1 MDVIVSENS
10 EILHL
15 MNIKE
20 PVEEIL
26 KKMADKAFSF
36 PETVADDNKK
46 YKCSVFNYC
55 YDNGSNVLI
64 YNTLYNSLVRMEYE
78 EYQVYQMHR
87 INESADGKDFV
98 NMGLWI
104 EDDVDEMQRYL
115 EFTQLYKEYI
125 THDEMSLS
133 ITTTTKCNARCP
145 YCYENGIKQLDMY
158 PGAVDKIYRLI
169 EAKAVNKLVELTW
182 FGGEPLM
189 NTRIIDDLIDKL
201 IENDFNFSS
210 FFITNGSLFDD
221 KIIEEKVDKWHVQSV
236 QITLDGTKVVYEK
249 RKNYINTE
257 QGNFYNVLNNI
268 RMLAEKNIHVS
279 IRINIDQQN
288 RDDVMQLL
296 EQIDPIY
303 SSFDNVVFYPAFVVG
318 GAYSMSETEK
328 LECVREMLERISD
341 VRKLMTG
348 TNLYSMPRMNSCM
361 KEEPNSYCVDV
372 YGNIYNCEQMVGRTE
387 NAIGT
392 LEDIENLPDR
402 IENKILEDECKECV
416 FFPKCYG
423 GCIANKN
430 AGDVACMIEKYIIS
444 AYMQII

>member
-78 EYQVYQMHR
+78 EYQVYQTQR
-87 INESADGKDFV
+87 INESVCGKDFV

-115 EFTQLYKEYI
+115 EFTQLYKTYI

-318 GAYSMSETEK
+318 GAFY
-328 LECVREMLERISD
+328 V
-341 VRKLMTG
+341 
-348 TNLYSMPRMNSCM
+348 
-361 KEEPNSYCVDV
+361 
-372 YGNIYNCEQMVGRTE
+372 
-387 NAIGT
+387 
-392 LEDIENLPDR
+392 
-402 IENKILEDECKECV
+402 
-416 FFPKCYG
+416 
-423 GCIANKN
+423 
-430 AGDVACMIEKYIIS
+430 
-444 AYMQII
+444 